1 MGQKVNPHSIRLGI
15 TRTWGSSWYA
25 PKATFAQFLH
35 DDIQIKTLVKTILKN
50 CGVSKVEI
58 ERSLQSIVVNVFSA
72 KPGMIIG
79 KKGDNIDKLKLALQ
93 SKFNKTFTINIKEI
107 KKPELDAELVAASI
121 AQQIEKRIPYRR
133 AVKAAIEKSMEA
145 GSIGIKIKAGGR
157 LNGAEIARKEFFKQG
172 NIPLHTFRAD
182 IDFAHV
188 AAHTTY
194 GAIGIKVWIYK
205 GEKFKKKAVTV
216 SNDAQ

>member
-1 MGQKVNPHSIRLGI
+1 MGQKVNPHSVRLGI

-25 PKATFAQFLH
+25 GKATFAQFLH
-35 DDIQIKTLVKTILKN
+35 EDIQIKKLVKTVLKN

-58 ERSLQSIVVNVFSA
+58 ERSLQNITVNVFSS

-79 KKGDNIDKLKLALQ
+79 KKGDNIDKLKIALG
-93 SKFNKTFTINIKEI
+93 SKFNSVFTVNIKEV
-107 KKPELDAELVAASI
+107 KKPELDAELVASSI

-133 AVKAAIEKSMEA
+133 AVKSAIEKTMEA
-145 GSIGIKIKAGGR
+145 GAIGVKIKVGGR

-182 IDFAHV
+182 IDFTHV
-188 AAHTTY
+188 AAHTGY

-205 GEKFKKKAVTV
+205 GEKFKKKAATLKE
-216 SNDAQ
+216 

>member
-35 DDIQIKTLVKTILKN
+35 DDIQIKKLVKTILKN

-79 KKGDNIDKLKLALQ
+79 KKGDNIDKLRVALQ
-93 SKFNKTFTINIKEI
+93 TKFNKTFTINIKEI

-133 AVKAAIEKSMEA
+133 AVKSAIEKSREA
-145 GSIGIKIKAGGR
+145 GAIGIKVKAGGR
-157 LNGAEIARKEFFKQG
+157 LNGAEIARKEFFKDG

-205 GEKFKKKAVTV
+205 GEKFKKKAQVLT
-216 SNDAQ
+216 NDAQ

>member
-1 MGQKVNPHSIRLGI
+1 MGQKVNPHSVRLGI

-25 PKATFAQFLH
+25 GKATFAQFLH
-35 DDIQIKTLVKTILKN
+35 EDIQIKKLVKTVLKN

-58 ERSLQSIVVNVFSA
+58 ERSLQNVTLNVFSA

-79 KKGDNIDKLKLALQ
+79 KKGDNIDKLKVALGA
-93 SKFNKTFTINIKEI
+93 KFNSTFTINIKEV
-107 KKPELDAELVAASI
+107 KKPELDAELVASSI

-133 AVKAAIEKSMEA
+133 AVKSAIEKTMEA
-145 GSIGIKIKAGGR
+145 GAIGVKIKVGGR

-182 IDFAHV
+182 IDFTHV
-188 AAHTTY
+188 AAHTGY

-205 GEKFKKKAVTV
+205 GEKFKKKATPVKE
-216 SNDAQ
+216 